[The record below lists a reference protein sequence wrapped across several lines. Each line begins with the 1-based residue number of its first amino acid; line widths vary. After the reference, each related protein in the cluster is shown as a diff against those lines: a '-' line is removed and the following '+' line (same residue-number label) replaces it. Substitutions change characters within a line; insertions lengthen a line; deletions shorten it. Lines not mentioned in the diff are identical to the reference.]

1 MEKTASPPFQT
12 SLTWHASMSLVSPVS
27 LSQMKWSAKEYMGTS
42 PVVQQL
48 KFCAPNAG
56 GPGSIPGWG
65 TRFHM
70 SQLNVHMMQLKI
82 LHATTKT
89 QHYIYTYI
97 DTDIDFLERDA

>member
-1 MEKTASPPFQT
+1 
-12 SLTWHASMSLVSPVS
+12 
-27 LSQMKWSAKEYMGTS
+27 MGTS
-42 PVVQQL
+42 PVVQRLKLISMYDKIHHKKKKKKQL
-48 KFCAPNAG
+48 CAPNAG

-89 QHYIYTYI
+89 QHYI
-97 DTDIDFLERDA
+97 